1 MEGCHRFNTLGV
13 SMFKKAFI
21 IAILSGLTFSC
32 ATGAK
37 RLDLNMDLVSDSGG
51 LTRQELEKAAIRF
64 GTEIGTYFKENPRE
78 EGVFVAHFP
87 TKNNTTEQIATEFF
101 DNTFV
106 SSLIKNQIFTVRTN
120 TREKSI
126 NEISFSLS
134 GMTSNRLSLGK
145 MKSPNF
151 FVRCD
156 IDENIF
162 SVSGDRIVEQTV
174 NIELVE
180 VETNIAIWNERV
192 SYRKQA
198 VKSRGV
204 GW

>member
-1 MEGCHRFNTLGV
+1 MYQFLFFNAV
-13 SMFKKAFI
+13 I
-21 IAILSGLTFSC
+21 LTFFLSC
-32 ATGAK
+32 SSGAK
-37 RLDLNMDLVSDSGG
+37 RLDLDKDLVSDTGG

-64 GTEIGTYFKENPRE
+64 GNEIGQYFRDNPRE

-87 TKNNTTEQIATEFF
+87 TKNNTTEQIPTEFF

-106 SSLIKNQIFTVRTN
+106 STLIKNNIFTVRTN
-120 TREKSI
+120 TREDSI
-126 NEISFSLS
+126 KEITFSMS
-134 GMTSNRLSLGK
+134 GMTQNRLSLGK

-162 SVSGDRIVEQTV
+162 TVRGNRIVEQTI

-192 SYRKQA
+192 AYRKQA
-198 VKSRGV
+198 VRGNKGV

>member
-1 MEGCHRFNTLGV
+1 MNF
-13 SMFKKAFI
+13 SK
-21 IAILSGLTFSC
+21 ILSFLSLLWVISC
-32 ATGAK
+32 ASGAE
-37 RLDLNMDLVSDSGG
+37 RLDLTTDLVSDSGG
-51 LTRQELEKAAIRF
+51 LTSQELGKAALRF
-64 GTEIGTYFKENPRE
+64 GDEIGAYFKENPRE
-78 EGVFVAHFP
+78 EGIFLAHFP
-87 TKNNTTEQIATEFF
+87 TRNNTTEQIATEFF
-101 DNTFV
+101 DNTFI
-106 SSLIKNQIFTVRTN
+106 SQLIKNKIYTVRTN

-126 NEISFSLS
+126 NEMTFSLT

-156 IDENIF
+156 IDENVF
-162 SVSGDRIVEQTV
+162 TVKGDRIVEQTV

-192 SYRKQA
+192 AYRKKA
-198 VKSRGV
+198 VVGNRGV

>member
-1 MEGCHRFNTLGV
+1 MIAKISLSIIGLLFFV
-13 SMFKKAFI
+13 SC
-21 IAILSGLTFSC
+21 SS
-32 ATGAK
+32 GAK
-37 RLDLNMDLVSDSGG
+37 RLDLDADLVSDSGG

-64 GTEIGTYFKENPRE
+64 GNEIGTHFKQNPRD
-78 EGVFVAHFP
+78 EGIFVAHFP
-87 TKNNTTEQIATEFF
+87 TRNNTTEQIATEFF

-106 SSLIKNQIFTVRTN
+106 STLIRNQIFTVRTD

-126 NEISFSLS
+126 NEITFSLQ
-134 GMTSNRLSLGK
+134 GMTSNRLSLGR

-162 SVSGDRIVEQTV
+162 TVRGDRIVEQTV